1 MRNRTI
7 VYGACLVLLAVTLGC
22 AVLTKDDGACGCSAK
37 PVALFDGRT
46 FKGWEGNL
54 DWFRIEDGAI
64 VAGTLDKS
72 VPRNEFLCTTKE
84 YGDFELRLLTKA
96 IGEGVNAGIQFRSHR
111 VPNDNEVSGYQA
123 DIGGESGQY
132 QMVWGSLYDESRR
145 NTMLVTA
152 DSKKL
157 AEVLK
162 PDGWNEYVI
171 RCEGNRIQMWLN
183 GLQTVDYTETDDSI
197 ASTGIIGL
205 QVHGGPPSEA
215 WYKDIT
221 IKEIR

>member
-1 MRNRTI
+1 
-7 VYGACLVLLAVTLGC
+7 
-22 AVLTKDDGACGCSAK
+22 
-37 PVALFDGRT
+37 
-46 FKGWEGNL
+46 
-54 DWFRIEDGAI
+54 
-64 VAGTLDKS
+64 
-72 VPRNEFLCTTKE
+72 
-84 YGDFELRLLTKA
+84 
-96 IGEGVNAGIQFRSHR
+96 
-111 VPNDNEVSGYQA
+111 VSGYQA

>member
-1 MRNRTI
+1 MRKSTI
-7 VYGACLVLLAVTLGC
+7 LYGVCLALLTVTLGC
-22 AVLTKDDGACGCSAK
+22 AMLPTDDRACGCSGE
-37 PVALFDGRT
+37 PVALFDGKT

-54 DWFRIEDGAI
+54 EWFRIEDGAI
-64 VAGTLDKS
+64 VAGTLDRS

-84 YGDFELRLLTKA
+84 YGDFELRLLAKA
-96 IGEGVNAGIQFRSHR
+96 IGEGVNAGIQFRSRR

-221 IKEIR
+221 IKEIQ